1 MARPPKAA
9 KLFNKVSVRL
19 AGRRFV
25 PLWVVLHHRGRK
37 SGKEY
42 TVPLA
47 VIADDTAFVIAL
59 PWGRGTDW
67 VRNVQAAGRCTIRWK
82 GVDYECTDPTFV
94 DADVAMAAAHG
105 ITRRVLARMDLPAG
119 YLRLTRRPLH

>member
-37 SGKEY
+37 SGKED

-82 GVDYECTDPTFV
+82 GVDYECSDPTFV
-94 DADVAMAAAHG
+94 DADAAMAAAHG

>member
-19 AGRRFV
+19 AGRRFI

-47 VIADDTAFVIAL
+47 VIADDAAFVIAL

-67 VRNVQAAGRCTIRWK
+67 VRNVRTAGRCTIRWK
-82 GVDYECTDPTFV
+82 GVDYECSDPTFV
-94 DADVAMAAAHG
+94 DADTAIAAAHG
-105 ITRRVLARMDLPAG
+105 ITKRVLARMDLPAG
-119 YLRLTRRPLH
+119 YLRLTRRPVH